1 MGNKLNPLFFEK
13 FVKPVG
19 DFLIGLGTRFFEAF
33 ENIQVEFDKLFG
45 PDKTFA
51 ERFDGFLGLFK
62 EGGIIALVVMAASL
76 VISLLLIKD
85 HIGGF
90 AGIKDS
96 VDFLWLNSSVYDGG
110 TLEPITF
117 GFGIYIDHVTVM
129 LLFVASFLCL
139 LINIFSIGYMN
150 TDPINED
157 TISKLSS
164 SIKIIANGA
173 VGFGNIDIQAA
184 KEKGITVTNTPD
196 VLTDAT
202 ADIQILLLLGASRKA
217 YEGRIAAE
225 TQNWKWS
232 WDFLLGKQMSNKRL
246 GILGM
251 GRIGRAVAK
260 RAKAFGMEIHYHNR
274 SKLSSDLEDG
284 AIYHKDIKSLFEK
297 SEFLSINCPATP
309 ETKNLINKET
319 LSYLEENT
327 VIGNAA
333 RGDVVDDDAMVEAL
347 KNGKVFAYGLDVYN
361 GEPKIHPEYLKLKN
375 IFLLP
380 HLGSATKRTRWDM
393 AYRATKNLEDFFWME
408 GLGPFV
414 LGAYFITFAVLGI
427 NLLFPMIREKRLRF
441 ELRDKNNELRSNAR
455 FEE

>member
-1 MGNKLNPLFFEK
+1 MKKKIFVTRRLLKENEEKLQNLFDVTLNKN
-13 FVKPVG
+13 
-19 DFLIGLGTRFFEAF
+19 
-33 ENIQVEFDKLFG
+33 DKIYSPQEIING
-45 PDKTFA
+45 SKNY
-51 ERFDGFLGLFK
+51 DGIL
-62 EGGIIALVVMAASL
+62 
-76 VISLLLIKD
+76 
-85 HIGGF
+85 
-90 AGIKDS
+90 
-96 VDFLWLNSSVYDGG
+96 SSV
-110 TLEPITF
+110 
-117 GFGIYIDHVTVM
+117 
-129 LLFVASFLCL
+129 
-139 LINIFSIGYMN
+139 
-150 TDPINED
+150 TDPISAD
-157 TISKLSS
+157 TISKLSN

-225 TQNWKWS
+225 TQSWKWS

-274 SKLSSDLEDG
+274 SKLSPDLEDG
-284 AIYHKDIKSLFEK
+284 AIYHKTIKGLFEQ
-297 SEFLSINCPATP
+297 SEFLSLNCPATP
-309 ETKNLINKET
+309 ETTKIINKET
-319 LSYLEENT
+319 LSYLKKNT

-333 RGDVVDDDAMVEAL
+333 RGDIVDDDAMVEAI
-347 KNGKVFAYGLDVYN
+347 KNGTVFAYGLDVYN

-393 AYRATKNLEDFFWME
+393 AYRATKNLEDFF
-408 GLGPFV
+408 LGKKPQDQV
-414 LGAYFITFAVLGI
+414 
-427 NLLFPMIREKRLRF
+427 N
-441 ELRDKNNELRSNAR
+441 
-455 FEE
+455 

>member
-1 MGNKLNPLFFEK
+1 MKKILVTRKLLKENEDKLSELFEVKLNQ
-13 FVKPVG
+13 
-19 DFLIGLGTRFFEAF
+19 
-33 ENIQVEFDKLFG
+33 NDKIYS
-45 PDKTFA
+45 A
-51 ERFDGFLGLFK
+51 QEIIDGSK
-62 EGGIIALVVMAASL
+62 DCDGIL
-76 VISLLLIKD
+76 
-85 HIGGF
+85 
-90 AGIKDS
+90 
-96 VDFLWLNSSVYDGG
+96 SSV
-110 TLEPITF
+110 
-117 GFGIYIDHVTVM
+117 
-129 LLFVASFLCL
+129 
-139 LINIFSIGYMN
+139 
-150 TDPINED
+150 TDPINSE

-173 VGFGNIDIQAA
+173 VGFGNIDFKAA
-184 KEKGITVTNTPD
+184 RAKGITVTNTPD

-274 SKLSSDLEDG
+274 SKLPSDLEKG
-284 AIYHKDIKSLFEK
+284 AIYHKDLKSLFEQ

-309 ETKNLINKET
+309 ETIKMINRKT
-319 LSYLEENT
+319 LSYLKDNT
-327 VIGNAA
+327 VVGNAA
-333 RGDVVDDDAMVEAL
+333 RGDVVDDDAMVEAI
-347 KNGKVFAYGLDVYN
+347 KSKKVFAYGLDVYN

-393 AYRATKNLEDFFWME
+393 AYRATKNLEDFFSKKKPE
-408 GLGPFV
+408 DQV
-414 LGAYFITFAVLGI
+414 
-427 NLLFPMIREKRLRF
+427 N
-441 ELRDKNNELRSNAR
+441 
-455 FEE
+455 